1 MRWIVF
7 ICVLLATPAAA
18 LDFQDYVRCATFEM
32 SVDLHRIEGQEVSRG
47 DESVQTFAA
56 LGYELALADEVVMQ
70 RHRLAY
76 NSNDV
81 IIDRM
86 LRGDISPQLTN
97 ALFACKAR
105 EY

>member
-1 MRWIVF
+1 MRYFALIILF
-7 ICVLLATPAAA
+7 LATPAAA

-56 LGYELALADEVVMQ
+56 LGYELALADDAVMQ

-86 LRGDISPQLTN
+86 LRGDISPQLAN
-97 ALFACKAR
+97 GLFACKAR